1 MRKEKLEELKSY
13 LEELKTIKFVK
24 QDLDAKFLKT
34 EVYDCYLNNGKII
47 RREKQ
52 IKGNNTGS
60 ASIVLPVT
68 LDNNVIL
75 TVEPRVFTKRTVG
88 LGIPAG
94 YIEPGENGVDAAR
107 RELLEET
114 GYVAEKFFP
123 LGGFYQDMGVS
134 SAYNELFLATGCQ
147 KMYDQYLDES
157 EFIKYFSCTY
167 DEALELID
175 LGYIEGCN
183 AIMTLTR
190 AKRYMEGS
198 KK

>member
-1 MRKEKLEELKSY
+1 MRKEKLEELQSY
-13 LEELKTIKFVK
+13 LEELKTIKTIK
-24 QDLDAKFLKT
+24 QDVEAKFLKT

-52 IKGNNTGS
+52 LKGNNTGS
-60 ASIVLPVT
+60 AVVVLPVT
-68 LDNNVIL
+68 KDNDVIL

-94 YIEPGENGVDAAR
+94 YIEPGENGMVAAR

-114 GYVAEKFFP
+114 GYVAENIYS

-134 SAYNELFLATGCQ
+134 SAYNELFLAKGCEKVAEQ
-147 KMYDQYLDES
+147 NLDEG
-157 EFIKYFSCTY
+157 EYIKYFSCAY

-183 AIMTLTR
+183 AILTLSR
-190 AKRYMEGS
+190 AKKIYGG
-198 KK
+198 K

>member
-1 MRKEKLEELKSY
+1 MRKEKLEELKIY
-13 LEELKTIKFVK
+13 LEELKTIKAIK
-24 QDLDAKFLKT
+24 QDVEAKFLKT
-34 EVYDCYLNNGKII
+34 EVYDCYLNNSEVI

-60 ASIVLPVT
+60 AAVVLPVT
-68 LDNNVIL
+68 KDNNVIL

-94 YIEPGENGVDAAR
+94 YIEPGEKGIDAAK

-114 GYVAEKFFP
+114 GYVVENIYP

-134 SAYNELFLATGCQ
+134 SAYNELFLAKGC
-147 KMYDQYLDES
+147 KKIADQNLDES

-167 DEALELID
+167 EEALELID

-190 AKRYMEGS
+190 AKKYMEGS
-198 KK
+198 K